1 MKTVSGQTAKA
12 LLEKLED
19 WKSRHF
25 QMAWCDLPEGSK
37 QQAVVAWTRAVED
50 QATADAVVNAIK
62 QYAKHC
68 QKNDIRKCHFSTY
81 VNQARWENQPIARDK
96 PIETD
101 PSFCSQEG
109 CGQPA
114 TQLHP
119 SPLCCRHWTDRHS
132 KQFWD
137 GEYRPYKQVLAIQLK
152 KMGLPPHD
160 KETNAEFHLRCREAG
175 RTAFYKSRK
184 SVGMDQGKRV

>member
-1 MKTVSGQTAKA
+1 MKTVSGQTSKA
-12 LLEKLED
+12 LLANLED
-19 WKSRHF
+19 WKSRYF
-25 QMAWCDLPEGSK
+25 EIAWSDLPEGSK
-37 QQAVVAWTRAVED
+37 QQAVVAWTRAVENQD
-50 QATADAVVNAIK
+50 TADSVVNAIK

-96 PIETD
+96 PIESD
-101 PSFCSQEG
+101 PSFCSQQG

-132 KQFWD
+132 KQLWD
-137 GEYRPYKQVLAIQLK
+137 GVYRPYKEVLAIQLHE
-152 KMGLPPHD
+152 MGLIPD
-160 KETNAEFHLRCREAG
+160 DGESNTEFDLRCKEAG
-175 RTAFYKSRK
+175 RATFRK
-184 SVGMDQGKRV
+184 SSKSMGMDQTKGI